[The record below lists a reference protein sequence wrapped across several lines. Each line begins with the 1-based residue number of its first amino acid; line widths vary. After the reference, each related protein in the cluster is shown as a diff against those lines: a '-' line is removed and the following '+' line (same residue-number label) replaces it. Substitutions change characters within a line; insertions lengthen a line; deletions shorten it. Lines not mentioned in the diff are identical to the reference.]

1 MKEGKLRLRNSAL
14 IVTSAHAI
22 IESFEDESA
31 GTAKLEVAECP
42 GPLLFSAASEQSL
55 LRNIQSY
62 LAHLK
67 AHPEIDLKDLS
78 WLLQARRSTLRVR
91 AHFSGPSRPAILRNM
106 ENWVSAHQKSSSSGQ
121 IGHQPRLVNP
131 KEAPG
136 TLAVFTGQGAQWPE
150 MGRELLERSPLFRRT
165 IEECQAVLQAL
176 PASDRPAWS
185 LIDELKANASVS
197 RLREAALSQPACTAI
212 QVGLFN
218 LLQISGIRFAAAV
231 GHSSGE
237 IAAAYASGILDL
249 AGAMQ
254 IAYYRGF
261 HSKLAGDAQGQ
272 QGGMMAVG
280 LPLDKAILL
289 CGRLQFEGRLRVAA
303 SNAPQSVTLSGD
315 IDAIHEAKSLLDA
328 DGVFARLLQVDTAYH
343 SHHMLPC
350 ADAYLKSLLACN
362 IQIKQPGPGSC
373 VWSSSVRGDTELLN
387 GDLSELKGSYWVSNM
402 VQPVLFAQAVESS
415 IWHGGPFDVA
425 IEVGPHPALKGPVEQ
440 TLKASFGSVPLYTGV
455 LKRGMSDVEAFAS
468 SIGAVWSQL
477 GPSAVNFPGYH
488 AVFQDHVVDG
498 AQQRPG
504 RVLKGLPSYAWDHD
518 QIHWRESALSR
529 RFRTGRSTGND
540 LLGRRAPDDNERELR
555 WRNVLRLSEMPWL
568 RGHVVFDQVLLPGAT
583 YVSLAIEAGRQ
594 LAESAGRGGAVA
606 MIEVEDVDI
615 LRPVVVPDDKD
626 GVESLFTMHVNE
638 PTVTVKKGNADAHSE
653 VLRAD
658 FSYYVVVDAAAAA
671 AASSTSTGASMIH
684 TCTGKVAVHLSTTTT
699 TTTAVLPP
707 REATRRHLIDIDC
720 GRVYAMFAKVGLKY
734 TGPFQALTGSS
745 RSLGYATGQ
754 GTWSEGLGLK
764 SGLKPGSGVG
774 LHPAHLDVAFQT
786 LLIAR
791 AHPSSGH
798 TTAALLPSHIDR
810 VRFCPSYQD
819 EDECAKSISKS
830 LDFESWA
837 VRQTTT
843 SLVGDINIYNG
854 SSSSSSSS
862 PSSQSTVVQVEGLV
876 LRMIGEPDPSS
887 DRPVFAKTV
896 WARDVN
902 TMGLREPKRD
912 AARDAELLQLTEH
925 LERVA
930 LFYARRL
937 AEETAVDDKSRFQ
950 WYHRRM
956 LDANNQHLTL
966 AATGRHPML
975 RKEWLA
981 DGPEILERMNAL
993 HGDSVQLQMLHAV
1006 GNHYPQIVRGKV
1018 AQLQVMTKDDLLN
1031 RFFMEDLGCLRV
1043 NQFLA
1048 DAMCDI
1054 TFKYPRC
1061 NILEIGAGTGGTVRT
1076 PSSFMLQRRAC
1087 CFSIC

>member
-1 MKEGKLRLRNSAL
+1 MSGEGDLKLRNNMLTT
-14 IVTSAHAI
+14 TSAHAI
-22 IESFEDESA
+22 IESFEGESA

-55 LRNIQSY
+55 LRNVQSY
-62 LAHLK
+62 LARLK
-67 AHPEIDLKDLS
+67 SHPEIDLKDLS
-78 WLLQARRSTLRVR
+78 WLLQTRRSTHRVR
-91 AHFSGPSRPAILRNM
+91 THFSGPSRTAILKAM
-106 ENWVSAHQKSSSSGQ
+106 GDWVSAHQKSSSSGQ
-121 IGHQPRLVNP
+121 VGHQPRLVNP

-150 MGRELLERSPLFRRT
+150 MGRELLDRSPLFRRT
-165 IEECQAVLQAL
+165 IEECQGVLQVL

-185 LIDELKANASVS
+185 LIDELKADASVS

-212 QVGLFN
+212 QLGLFN
-218 LLQISGIRFAAAV
+218 LLRASGIRFAAAV

-261 HSKLAGDAQGQ
+261 HGKLASGTQGQ
-272 QGGMMAVG
+272 LGGMMAAG
-280 LPLDKAILL
+280 LSLDKATLL

-343 SHHMLPC
+343 SHHMLRC
-350 ADAYLKSLLACN
+350 ADAYLKSLLACD

-402 VQPVLFAQAVESS
+402 VRPVLFAQAVESS

-455 LKRGMSDVEAFAS
+455 LKRGSSDVEALAS
-468 SIGAVWSQL
+468 AIGAVWSQL
-477 GPSAVNFPGYH
+477 GPSAVDFPGYH
-488 AVFQDHVVDG
+488 SVFQDHVVS
-498 AQQRPG
+498 AVQKRPG
-504 RVLKGLPSYAWDHD
+504 RVLKDLPSYAWDHD

-529 RFRTGRSTGND
+529 RFRTGRSSGNE
-540 LLGRRAPDDNERELR
+540 LLGRRTPDDNEREMR

-583 YVSLAIEAGRQ
+583 YVSFAIEAGRQ
-594 LAESAGRGGAVA
+594 LAQSAGRAGTVT
-606 MIEVEDVDI
+606 MIEVENVDI

-626 GVESLFTMHVNE
+626 GVESLFTMHMNE
-638 PTVTVKKGNADAHSE
+638 STATVKKGDAGAHSE

-658 FSYYVVVDAAAAA
+658 FSYYVGVDAA

-684 TCTGKVAVHLSTTTT
+684 ACTGKVAVHLRTTMT

-707 REATRRHLIDIDC
+707 REAARRHLIDIDC
-720 GRVYAMFAKVGLKY
+720 GRVYGMFAEVGLKY

-764 SGLKPGSGVG
+764 SGLEPGSGVGLG

-819 EDECAKSISKS
+819 EGIKSVIKS
-830 LDFESWA
+830 LDFESWV

-854 SSSSSSSS
+854 SSYSSS
-862 PSSQSTVVQVEGLV
+862 QGTVVQVEGLV
-876 LRMIGEPDPSS
+876 LRMVGEPDPSS
-887 DRPVFAKTV
+887 DRPVFAKTI

-912 AARDAELLQLTEH
+912 AAQDAELLQLTEH

-937 AEETAVDDKSRFQ
+937 AEETATDDKSRFQ

-981 DGPEILERMNAL
+981 DGPEVLERMNAL
-993 HGDSVQLQMLHAV
+993 HGDSVQLHMLHAV
-1006 GNHYPQIVRGKV
+1006 GSHYSQIVRGEV

-1061 NILEIGAGTGGTVRT
+1061 NILEIGAGTGGTVRK
-1076 PSSFMLQRRAC
+1076 SNLLILQRRAC
-1087 CFSIC
+1087 CCSVC